1 MTPTLAGMLD
11 AVADRSPDAPAL
23 IERADGAV
31 RTLTYSELRTAARD
45 LAAQLAARN
54 IGRGSVVG
62 VWLPNWVEAITIEFA
77 LASLGA
83 ANLGINT
90 RYGVHE
96 LAHLVRTGRPAGLVL
111 PRAFH
116 GLDFTGRLAQA
127 LADVGPDIEHPWTA
141 FVGGG
146 AWAFPEEPASDAP
159 HPPTGAPT
167 DMVNYFTTSGSTGAP
182 KLAGHDQAAVVT
194 HARNAAAA
202 FAMAPGDTVLCA
214 LPLSGVFGFNPAMA
228 MLSVGGTCLLEPM
241 FDADAVLA
249 DMAAANVTHAIG
261 GDDLLGRLKDA
272 WDANPRPLP
281 AFRRGGIADFVG
293 RSAEV
298 VAWAQRDLDADIGGV
313 YGSSELFA
321 LTAVRPAGI
330 ADPSDRA
337 RGGGRLVSAGIEVRV
352 ADPADGRTLPA
363 EEVGE
368 LQFRGY
374 NVLTGYLRNP
384 EAAERAFTPDGWFR
398 SGDLGYLE
406 AGGGDTFAY
415 TCRAGDALRLR
426 GFLVEPAEIEQFL
439 MTHPAVDVAK
449 VVGVQAGDGE
459 GDVAVAYVT
468 LREAAEVAEG
478 ELLAFCRARLA
489 RFKLP
494 EAITI
499 IDTFPVTTGTNGTK
513 IRTAE
518 LRAWAAAQ
526 LGGAET

>member
-1 MTPTLAGMLD
+1 MAATLAGMLD

-23 IERADGAV
+23 IERADGAT
-31 RTLTYSELRTAARD
+31 RTLTYAELRTAAGD
-45 LAAQLAARN
+45 LAAQLAARG

-62 VWLPNWVEAITIEFA
+62 VWLPNWIEAITIEFA

-96 LAHLVRTGRPAGLVL
+96 LAHLVRTGRPAALVL

-116 GLDFTGRLAQA
+116 GLDFTGRFAQA
-127 LADVGPDIEHPWTA
+127 LADVGPDIDHPWTA
-141 FVGGG
+141 FVGDG
-146 AWAFPEEPASDAP
+146 AWAFPDAP
-159 HPPTGAPT
+159 AGTAAPAAPTGAPT

-182 KLAGHDQAAVVT
+182 KLAGHDQAAVTT

-241 FDADAVLA
+241 FDAGTVLA
-249 DMAAANVTHAIG
+249 DMADAHVTHAIG

-272 WDANPRPLP
+272 WDADPRPLP

-298 VAWAQRDLDADIGGV
+298 VAWAQRDLGADIGGV

-321 LTAVRPAGI
+321 LTAVRPAGTTT
-330 ADPSDRA
+330 DPSDRA
-337 RGGGRLVSAGIEVRV
+337 RGGGRLVSDGIEVRV

-363 EEVGE
+363 GEVGE

-406 AGGGDTFAY
+406 PGGGDTFAY

-439 MTHPAVDVAK
+439 MTHPAVDTAK
-449 VVGVQAGDGE
+449 VVGVQAGE

-468 LREAAEVAEG
+468 LREAAEVADG

-494 EAITI
+494 EAITV
-499 IDTFPVTTGTNGTK
+499 IDAFPVTTGTNGTK

-526 LGGAET
+526 LGSAET